1 MRTGAAPALAALAGQ
16 NAMIIWL
23 IRMDLS
29 DSVYLCT
36 ATHDV
41 TWAGQTWMG
50 AGVIGSVDEVQDSAG
65 ERRGLKFSMS
75 SVPPEYLSLAM
86 TAGYRGKKVRI
97 YEAIVGDA
105 GILDAPLVWSG
116 SLNQP
121 LIEEG
126 ASAGQITIS
135 AEHRGATFAR
145 AKPLRYTDGDQQR
158 LYPGD
163 KSMQFVVSQANHVD
177 IWPSAAF
184 FRK

>member
-1 MRTGAAPALAALAGQ
+1 MRTGDSSALATLSGQ
-16 NAMIIWL
+16 SAMIVWL
-23 IRMDLS
+23 IRMDLA

-41 TWAGQTWMG
+41 VWGGHTWMG
-50 AGVIGSVDEVQDSAG
+50 AGVIGSVDEVQDSTG

-75 SVPPEYLSLAM
+75 SVPTEYLSLAM

-97 YEAIVGDA
+97 YEAIIGDA

-126 ASAGQITIS
+126 AASGQITIS

-158 LYPGD
+158 LHPGD